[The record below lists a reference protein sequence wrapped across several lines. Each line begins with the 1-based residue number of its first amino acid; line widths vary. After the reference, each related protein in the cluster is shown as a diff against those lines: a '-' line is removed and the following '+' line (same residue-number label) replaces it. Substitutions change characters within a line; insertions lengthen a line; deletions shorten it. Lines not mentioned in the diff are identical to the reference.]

1 MLEPD
6 WLIGQYKREAGIV
19 NEAGILRLECRA
31 KVEHKGSK
39 CSNSSCSAF
48 SLVVGEHEI
57 FTFELRYSHRK
68 AD

>member
-19 NEAGILRLECRA
+19 NEAGILPLLGEQ
-31 KVEHKGSK
+31 KDSK
-39 CSNSSCSAF
+39 CSNSSAVRAF
-48 SLVVGEHEI
+48 SLLVGEHEI

>member
-19 NEAGILRLECRA
+19 NEAGILSLGCGAEGLDMFEL
-31 KVEHKGSK
+31 V
-39 CSNSSCSAF
+39 CSAF

-57 FTFELRYSHRK
+57 FTFELKHSHRK
-68 AD
+68 VD

>member
-19 NEAGILRLECRA
+19 NEAGTFALVAEQKLSRTTPNVPTRLQC
-31 KVEHKGSK
+31 
-39 CSNSSCSAF
+39 F
-48 SLVVGEHEI
+48 QLVVGEHEI